1 MKRLLSIILSLAML
15 LSLSPL
21 TFAADKDYGTN
32 IALGKPVAYS
42 GTITGGYHATNLTDG
57 KPNTTAASG
66 GVSTEIQICGYGK
79 WMVVDLGAL
88 YELERVILHTRHD
101 LDAAWARQGLG
112 VAYGV
117 QPDYSDMKSLGEKP
131 GAGDF
136 KSTLNVK
143 IADAPVA
150 RYVAMYC
157 FGNAGNVAGELEVFG
172 SPYSGEGTG
181 DFDDL
186 QSLAQRNAVKL
197 LYALGIMEGVSKTE
211 FGVNNLITRGEA
223 AQIICKMAG
232 IPEPAGYRD
241 EFLDVTADNPYAA
254 YIQAGVDYGFISKD
268 THFRPDDFLLGYEL
282 LKMILCVN
290 GHYEKPAN
298 TNIYPS
304 KILQIAKDLEL
315 LKNSGTDGWS
325 HVGKGSIAVIIYNAF
340 LSNKFVHKN
349 DRFVETDE
357 TLLEDAFGYV
367 LKSGIVTSNP
377 ATRLDGPQEAY
388 SANHIGIGGQS
399 FNDLSGLGQDFIGE
413 TVYYLLDEKN
423 GDVVTL
429 WADDEENRTLTVK
442 TEDIAPSSTLT
453 SLEVYKSK
461 ESSKVIRHKIKKNAF
476 RLRND
481 VADVDL
487 TPADFLSSANPNGY
501 VTLLDYDD
509 DGVYDVIKV
518 YDPDIILV
526 DSVYNDTYST
536 TLSISQATGE
546 VKYYDYDYIEVTTAS
561 GKIAAVDNFG
571 QGSLIY
577 VYANGPLA
585 KIQIMPEAIEGVAS
599 TKNSEIIKLDGVSYE
614 LTKYF
619 TDFVDGKGNTY
630 FDLVEVGKSATFYTD
645 LENKL
650 VAVTNVDAQS
660 KSQVMAIV
668 QKFYVNPD
676 REESLVK
683 LYDETGT
690 FHELT
695 LGATVAYNG
704 SRKTLADFTTNQ
716 FVGELV
722 YVSIDADNNILKT
735 ITDKNV
741 NDELE
746 PETETDSSGKTS
758 PVYAKGNCTVSAVYY
773 GHAFKCTINP
783 DTPVFTV
790 PVDINDTDK
799 LLMGGDY
806 DSYYSVKKMSDVY
819 KPRTEV
825 STDYAVY
832 GYNDYMEPT
841 AIVYKPGYD
850 AGGSYYRPIEDPNET
865 PPPVMIVSRVREN
878 IDQYG
883 ELSYTISGYELSSG
897 KSVSFTAMA
906 GLTHAVNY
914 AALSKGETDFPKIG
928 IIPQNHAYLKSN
940 RGIKLEGFMA
950 IKDYE
955 TKYLKPILK
964 LQEGDIIKYSMGNE
978 AAVSQIEVIAEKS
991 DYTGDK
997 KPIHASG
1004 WGPDKI
1010 TATVKLQRST
1020 VDAVKDGYILF
1031 EETEGKNASIKLSA
1045 FTGSIIR
1052 IEDGKIEPFAMSLAG
1067 TVLEE
1072 GDPIIIYMTSYEHVS
1087 IVCNRDV
1094 K

>member
-1 MKRLLSIILSLAML
+1 MKRLLSLILSVVML

-21 TFAADKDYGTN
+21 TFAADANYGVN
-32 IALGKPVAYS
+32 IALGKKVDYPVAWTA
-42 GTITGGYHATNLTDG
+42 GFVPENLTDG
-57 KPNTTAASG
+57 NPATTAAC
-66 GVSTEIQICGYGK
+66 STSKDIMICGTGM
-79 WMVVDLGAL
+79 WMVVDLGGL

-143 IADAPVA
+143 IPDAPVA

-157 FGNAGNVAGELEVFG
+157 FKAGAGNVAGELEVFG
-172 SPYSGEGTG
+172 SPYSGEDTG
-181 DFDDL
+181 SFEDI
-186 QSLAQRNAVKL
+186 SNPAQKNAINL
-197 LYALGIMEGVSKTE
+197 IYSLGIMEGESKTE
-211 FGVNNLITRGEA
+211 FGINNLITRGEA
-223 AQIICKMAG
+223 AQIICKMAN
-232 IPEPAGYRD
+232 IPEPLGYRD

-290 GHYEKPAN
+290 GHIEKPATAN
-298 TNIYPS
+298 VYPS

-315 LKNSGTDGWS
+315 LKNSNTDGWS
-325 HVGKGSIAVIIYNAF
+325 HVGKGSIAVIIYNAL

-367 LKSGIVTSNP
+367 LKTGVVTSNP
-377 ATRLDGPQEAY
+377 VTRLDGPQDAY

-399 FNDLSGLGQDFIGE
+399 FNDLSGLGQNFIGE
-413 TVYYLLDEKN
+413 TVYYLLDEEN

-476 RLRND
+476 RLKND
-481 VADVDL
+481 VADVDV
-487 TPADFLSSANPNGY
+487 TEADFLSSTNPNGY

-518 YDPDIILV
+518 YEPEIILV
-526 DSVYNDTYST
+526 DSLYNDTYST
-536 TLSISQATGE
+536 ALSISEATGTKHE
-546 VKYYDYDYIEVTTAS
+546 YDYDYIKVTSAK
-561 GKIAAVDNFG
+561 GKTSTLEGFG
-571 QGSLIY
+571 RGSLIY
-577 VYANGPLA
+577 VYANGPLV
-585 KIQIMPEAIEGVAS
+585 KIQVMPMAIEGVAS
-599 TKNSEIIKLDGVSYE
+599 SKNSEIIKIDGVSYE

-619 TDFVDGKGNTY
+619 TDFDLDGNGKNY

-645 LENKL
+645 LDGKL
-650 VAVTNVDAQS
+650 VAVTDVDAQS

-695 LGATVAYNG
+695 LGTTVAYNG
-704 SRKTLADFTTNQ
+704 SRKTLANFTTNQ

-722 YVSIDADNNILKT
+722 YVSIDTDNNILKT
-735 ITDKNV
+735 ITDQDV
-741 NDELE
+741 NEELK
-746 PETETDSSGKTS
+746 PETDSSGN
-758 PVYAKGNCTVSAVYY
+758 PVYAKGNCTASGVYE
-773 GHAFKCTINP
+773 GHTFKCAINP
-783 DTPVFTV
+783 DVLIFTV
-790 PVDINDTDK
+790 PVDINNDK
-799 LLMGGDY
+799 ELLMGVDY
-806 DSYYSVKKMSDVY
+806 DAYYSVKKMGDVY
-819 KPRTEV
+819 QQKNKVE
-825 STDYAVY
+825 TDYEVY
-832 GYNDYMEPT
+832 GYNEYMEPSVL
-841 AIVYKPGYD
+841 VYKPKYS
-850 AGGSYYRPIEDPNET
+850 AGGAYFRPLQETHET
-865 PPPVMIVSRVREN
+865 PPSVMVVDKVREN
-878 IDQYG
+878 IDEYG
-883 ELSYTISGYELSSG
+883 ELSYTISGYALSSG
-897 KSVSFTAMA
+897 QSVSFTAIT

-914 AALSKGETDFPKIG
+914 AAFSKRDGFPEVGKTVSSGIPTDGLNSDRSINLQEFTG
-928 IIPQNHAYLKSN
+928 IN
-940 RGIKLEGFMA
+940 G
-950 IKDYE
+950 YE
-955 TKYLKPILK
+955 KYLKPILNLK
-964 LQEGDIIKYSMGNE
+964 KGDIIRYSRGNE
-978 AAVSQIEVIAEKS
+978 TAVSQLDVIAESS

-997 KPIHASG
+997 KPIYACG
-1004 WGPDKI
+1004 WGPTEI

-1020 VDAVKDGYILF
+1020 VEAVKDGRILF
-1031 EETEGKNASIKLSA
+1031 QDKDGKTESIKLSA
-1045 FTGSIIR
+1045 FSGSIIK
-1052 IEDGKIEPFAMSLAG
+1052 IEGGKIESFDMSSAG
-1067 TVLEE
+1067 TVLEA
-1072 GDPIIIYMTSYEHVS
+1072 GDTIIIYMTSYQHVS